1 MARPR
6 RQTVEYFFHYC
17 RGGKTLF
24 ILEGK
29 YGNDGYA
36 FWFKLLE
43 LLGETEGHYYDCS
56 KATNWEFLL
65 AKTHLTGEVAES
77 IIGTLVD
84 LGKVDGELWREKRVL
99 WVERFVNY
107 LGDLYR
113 KRREDVPSRP
123 YAESFCMQKSSNEKV
138 SDAETHFPDEKTAV
152 SDAEIHDHDAKA
164 TVSDAETPQRRVEK
178 SREGKEGEE
187 REEAVVSLWNSTLG
201 DLLPKVA
208 VLSEGRRQQI
218 SARLAEISPDSD
230 EALQQVQALFD
241 KVRASRF
248 LLGDNDRNW
257 TITIDWLF
265 HSSENIAKVLE
276 GNYDDKRGIRS
287 QATHP
292 GITLGADERIETD
305 GRRTYGTGVATVPP
319 EAPPR
324 PSARHQWDAN
334 ALRWMFI

>member
-6 RQTVEYFFHYC
+6 RQTVDYFPHFC
-17 RGGKTLF
+17 KSGRTLF

-65 AKTHLTGEVAES
+65 AKTRVPNDIAEG
-77 IIGTLVD
+77 IITTLVD
-84 LGKVDGELWREKRVL
+84 LGKIDVELWNERRIL
-99 WVERFVNY
+99 WVGRLIDN

-113 KRREDVPSRP
+113 KRKEAPPSRP
-123 YAESFCMQKSSNEKV
+123 ITVGKDSDNGGFRGENPASCMV
-138 SDAETHFPDEKTAV
+138 SDAETGV
-152 SDAEIHDHDAKA
+152 S
-164 TVSDAETPQRRVEK
+164 TYRNPQRIVKDSKGKDSKGEK
-178 SREGKEGEE
+178 SKGEE

-218 SARLAEISPDSD
+218 SARLAELSPDSD

-241 KVRASRF
+241 KVRTSRF

-292 GITLGADERIETD
+292 DITLGADERIETD

-319 EAPPR
+319 DAPPR

>member
-6 RQTVEYFFHYC
+6 RQTVDYFPHFC
-17 RGGKTLF
+17 KSGRTLF

-56 KATNWEFLL
+56 KSTNWEFLL
-65 AKTHLTGEVAES
+65 AKTRVTNDIAEG
-77 IIGTLVD
+77 IITTLVD
-84 LGKVDGELWREKRVL
+84 LGKIDVELWNERRIL
-99 WVERFVNY
+99 WVGRLIDN
-107 LGDLYR
+107 LGDLY
-113 KRREDVPSRP
+113 KRRKEDAPSRP
-123 YAESFCMQKSSNEKV
+123 TTEGQCYNNEGLCIQKHSQLEV
-138 SDAETHFPDEKTAV
+138 SDAETGV
-152 SDAEIHDHDAKA
+152 SAYRN
-164 TVSDAETPQRRVEK
+164 PQRIVKDSKGKDSKGEK
-178 SREGKEGEE
+178 SKGEE

-218 SARLAEISPDSD
+218 SARLSELSSNSD

-276 GNYDDKRGIRS
+276 GNYDDRRGIRS

-292 GITLGADERIETD
+292 DITLGADERIETD
-305 GRRTYGTGVATVPP
+305 GRRTYGTGIATVPHD
-319 EAPPR
+319 APPR

>member
-56 KATNWEFLL
+56 KVSNWEFLL
-65 AKTHLTGEVAES
+65 AKTRITGEMAES
-77 IIGTLVD
+77 IIGTLID
-84 LGKVDGELWREKRVL
+84 LGKVDGRLWREKRIL

-107 LGDLYR
+107 LGDLY
-113 KRREDVPSRP
+113 KRRRESAPSRP
-123 YAESFCMQKSSNEKV
+123 DTGPNTNTETSSEESFCMQKPSRKKV
-138 SDAETHFPDEKTAV
+138 SGAET
-152 SDAEIHDHDAKA
+152 I
-164 TVSDAETPQRRVEK
+164 VSDAETPQRRVEK
-178 SREGKEGEE
+178 SRVEKSREEKEGEE

-218 SARLAEISPDSD
+218 SARLAELSPDSD

-292 GITLGADERIETD
+292 DITLGADERIETD

-319 EAPPR
+319 DAPPR

>member
-6 RQTVEYFFHYC
+6 RQTVDYFPHFC
-17 RGGKTLF
+17 KSGRTLF

-65 AKTHLTGEVAES
+65 AKTRVTNDIAEG
-77 IIGTLVD
+77 IITTLVD
-84 LGKVDGELWREKRVL
+84 LGKIDVELWNERRIL
-99 WVERFVNY
+99 WVGRLIDN
-107 LGDLYR
+107 LGDLY
-113 KRREDVPSRP
+113 KRRKEDAPSRP
-123 YAESFCMQKSSNEKV
+123 TTEGQCYDNEGLGVRKPSQVEV
-138 SDAETHFPDEKTAV
+138 SDAETGV
-152 SDAEIHDHDAKA
+152 S
-164 TVSDAETPQRRVEK
+164 TYRNPQRIVKDSKGKK
-178 SREGKEGEE
+178 SKGEE

-218 SARLAEISPDSD
+218 SARLTELSSDSD
-230 EALQQVQALFD
+230 GALQQIQALFD

-248 LLGDNDRNW
+248 LLGGNDRNW
-257 TITIDWLF
+257 TITFDWLF

-305 GRRTYGTGVATVPP
+305 GRRTYGTGLATVPP
-319 EAPPR
+319 DAPPR

>member
-6 RQTVEYFFHYC
+6 RQTVDYFPHFC
-17 RGGKTLF
+17 KSGRTLF

-56 KATNWEFLL
+56 KATNWEFIL
-65 AKTHLTGEVAES
+65 AKTRLSGEVAER
-77 IIGTLVD
+77 IIGTLID
-84 LGKVDGELWREKRVL
+84 LGKVDGELWAKRRIL
-99 WVERFVNY
+99 WVESFVNY
-107 LGDLYR
+107 LVDLYKIRSTPLPGRPSFLEENGGFLEENHTTPRVFSKKTLQEEEFSPNLSAKER
-113 KRREDVPSRP
+113 KVKERKEK
-123 YAESFCMQKSSNEKV
+123 KSK
-138 SDAETHFPDEKTAV
+138 
-152 SDAEIHDHDAKA
+152 
-164 TVSDAETPQRRVEK
+164 
-178 SREGKEGEE
+178 GEE

-218 SARLAEISPDSD
+218 SARLTELSSDSD
-230 EALQQVQALFD
+230 EALQQIQALFD

-248 LLGDNDRNW
+248 LLGGNDRNW
-257 TITIDWLF
+257 TITFDWLF

-287 QATHP
+287 QATHL

-319 EAPPR
+319 DAPPR